1 MVLGPRPLADA
12 AGPWQRQRVIGSLLA
27 IALLLLVWTPAPA
40 ADSPPA
46 TDKVRVTG
54 RVYEEARTSRDGDRP
69 LTGATIVLVP
79 RSEGLLARLNDLRA
93 RARDSARE
101 FRSVSGEITRAAEEY
116 QSQLKAEGKGNQIF
130 RGTTSPDGT
139 FSVEGVPRGHWILL
153 ATSSVRIPAH
163 GRNLTGKERQVFR
176 GPGELQSY
184 DAVTIWIRELNLT
197 GADGD
202 PIALSDRNAW
212 LTGVQPNRAPGSG

>member
-1 MVLGPRPLADA
+1 
-12 AGPWQRQRVIGSLLA
+12 VIGSLLA
-27 IALLLLVWTPAPA
+27 IAWLLLAATPAPA
-40 ADSPPA
+40 ADGPPG
-46 TDKVRVTG
+46 TGKVKVTG
-54 RVYEEARTSRDGDRP
+54 RVYEEGHASREGDRP
-69 LTGATIVLVP
+69 LAGATIVLVP

-116 QSQLKAEGKGNQIF
+116 EGQLKAEGKADQIF
-130 RGTTSPDGT
+130 RGTTSADGT
-139 FSVEGVPRGHWILL
+139 FSLEGVPRGYWILL
-153 ATSSVRIPAH
+153 ATASMRMTAH
-163 GRNLTGKERQVFR
+163 GRSLTGRERRIFR

-197 GADGD
+197 SADVGDD

-212 LTGVQPNRAPGSG
+212 LTGVRPNRAPGSG